1 MEVLMKEFKDS
12 QFAVI
17 KATALCY
24 EFKKTLHI
32 SKVIGS
38 RTWESMVSKILDDLD
53 TPKELRPS
61 KDYIGNESFSG
72 PEIVADQL
80 ITLGLIEA
88 DRLRPTRLTLDRF
101 MPIERPTQLALDKC
115 MPTEEKFD
123 DPRVSDKTIEF
134 LNDISKEPRLR
145 ENNSGP
151 EFAMIQISLGRAA
164 LLPQGIFALTIYGNT
179 YRNYLNSK

>member
-12 QFAVI
+12 HFAVI
-17 KATALCY
+17 KATELCY
-24 EFKKTLHI
+24 EFKKQLHI
-32 SKVIGS
+32 GDVIGS
-38 RTWESMVSKILDDLD
+38 RTWNSMVSRILDDLD

-61 KDYIGNESFSG
+61 KDYIGNESVSG

-80 ITLGLIEA
+80 MTLGLIEK
-88 DRLRPTRLTLDRF
+88 DT
-101 MPIERPTQLALDKC
+101 IKRPTQLALEKC

-123 DPRVSDKTIEF
+123 DPRGSDKTIEF

-145 ENNSGP
+145 ENTNGP
-151 EFAMIQISLGRAA
+151 EFAMLQVRLGRAA
-164 LLPQGIFALTIYGNT
+164 LLPQGIFALTTYGNN